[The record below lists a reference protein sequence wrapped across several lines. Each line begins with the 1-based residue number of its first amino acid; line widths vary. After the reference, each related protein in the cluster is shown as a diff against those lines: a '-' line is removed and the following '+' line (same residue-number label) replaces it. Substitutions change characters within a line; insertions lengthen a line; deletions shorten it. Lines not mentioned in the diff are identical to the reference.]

1 MAIGITGH
9 NLMVVGP
16 RCWSHLQTGVG
27 GFNYTVNYFAENIY
41 FWSPRVFG
49 CFDPGNKKC
58 YSGSGT
64 TITDFVSGVTFSTF
78 GNSGDVTFKTEAMGC
93 FELTGNGYIEST
105 NKKYETTNVT
115 SEGRFYPGFALDFWV
130 YCATGHTQEEAI
142 LQFGE
147 DDNGTFKNGFK
158 IIRNHGATTTAKRTG
173 RILVFDKYGGITG
186 SNSRTGFFP
195 QDEWVHVVIGINFSS
210 GTNRTF
216 ATCDGS
222 IVNSATNFEISPI
235 NFTFSLDPT
244 NIPDPIDMTKPKK
257 LTIGKA
263 DGITGQLNGK
273 IGLLKVY
280 EGPVFMGSILKDF
293 SDTNT
298 GEYILP
304 GLATL
309 NHAAFAKRYG
319 HPETYPTF
327 R

>member
-1 MAIGITGH
+1 M
-9 NLMVVGP
+9 
-16 RCWSHLQTGVG
+16 QTGIAG
-27 GFNYTVNYFAENIY
+27 NNYLPGYFAENFT

-105 NKKYETTNVT
+105 NKKYETTNLK
-115 SEGRFYPGFALDFWV
+115 SDGRLYDGFALDFWI

-147 DDNGTFKNGFK
+147 DDNGTFKNGFTLV
-158 IIRNHGATTTAKRTG
+158 RTHGATTTAKRIC
-173 RILVFDKYGGITG
+173 RISMFDRYGGITA
-186 SNSRTGFFP
+186 STSRTGFFP
-195 QDEWVHVVIGINFSS
+195 EDEWIHVVIGIHYPAGNTTS
-210 GTNRTF
+210 GFASCVGSVTN
-216 ATCDGS
+216 S
-222 IVNSATNFEISPI
+222 LTNFEI
-235 NFTFSLDPT
+235 NALEFTFLLSSAV
-244 NIPDPIDMTKPKK
+244 PDPIDMTKPKK

-280 EGPVFMGSILKDF
+280 EGPVFRQYMLPDF
-293 SDTNT
+293 TNQDT
-298 GEYILP
+298 GEYVLP
-304 GLATL
+304 GFATL

-319 HPETYPTF
+319 HPETYPKLG
-327 R
+327 